1 MGSSS
6 TTIPC
11 LPSHRV
17 LHLLLLSIGQ
27 SVCKRCPHLA
37 EQVMHPR
44 LGLVALHHPLL
55 HPHYYSIH
63 LAETPVNVLSR
74 KQSTEEESRDSLW
87 RLSSNGSNGSEL
99 QILQIEAETET
110 KEVSTG
116 RLQHQHQRKSPRNKG
131 QCRGLGSI
139 ASRTRTGSGVA
150 EAEQLQGH
158 L

>member
-6 TTIPC
+6 TTILC

-87 RLSSNGSNGSEL
+87 RLSSSVL
-99 QILQIEAETET
+99 LILAEAEA
-110 KEVSTG
+110 VRTG

-131 QCRGLGSI
+131 QCRCLGSI
-139 ASRTRTGSGVA
+139 ASRTRTGSGAA
-150 EAEQLQGH
+150 EAEQLKGH